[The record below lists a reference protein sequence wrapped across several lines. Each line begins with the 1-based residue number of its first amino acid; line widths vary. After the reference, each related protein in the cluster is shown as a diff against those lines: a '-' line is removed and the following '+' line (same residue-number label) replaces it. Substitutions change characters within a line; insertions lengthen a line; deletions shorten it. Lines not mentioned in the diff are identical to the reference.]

1 MICWTSSHSKKAPS
15 CELGLKILDPIVCHS
30 FFHRIPHEN
39 NNMSWTVNPCNSSIL
54 RPSVFHSHLLIAI
67 LILLMP
73 LYIQISW
80 LGEYLNFHPLF
91 EYIGLSPWKKIPWFS
106 MACIPPNS
114 IYRCILWQET
124 MSDRLSSSVGSSE
137 GKKYGQVTFIIYWF
151 TGWWFGTF
159 FIFHNIWDNPS
170 HWLSYFSEGLKPPTS
185 LCCFFFGVGWW
196 VAKSGETWNKDLK
209 PNRGACG

>member
-106 MACIPPNS
+106 MACIPPNIPS
-114 IYRCILWQET
+114 TVASCGRKPCRTASAVQWEAWREKIW
-124 MSDRLSSSVGSSE
+124 SSH
-137 GKKYGQVTFIIYWF
+137 I
-151 TGWWFGTF
+151 
-159 FIFHNIWDNPS
+159 HNILVY
-170 HWLSYFSEGLKPPTS
+170 WLVVWNIFYFP
-185 LCCFFFGVGWW
+185 
-196 VAKSGETWNKDLK
+196 
-209 PNRGACG
+209 